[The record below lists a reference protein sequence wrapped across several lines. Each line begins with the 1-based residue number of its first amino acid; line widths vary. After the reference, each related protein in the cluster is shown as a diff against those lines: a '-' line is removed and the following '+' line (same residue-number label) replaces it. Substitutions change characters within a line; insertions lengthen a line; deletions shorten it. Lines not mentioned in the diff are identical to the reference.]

1 MFHDGAAKTV
11 MQNVV
16 FNRADDVDASRK
28 KFERAGV
35 HWFDPAR
42 VDERDRNSFFF
53 ELACRFFGDF
63 KHVAQ
68 SEDRHIASVLH
79 DLRLTYLEKLRFRF
93 NFCAGPRTA
102 RITNGNRAG
111 VVVQHRPEH
120 IDEFIFVLRPL
131 NPARSMHSFT
141 FRFWMAMS

>member
-53 ELACRFFGDF
+53 ELARRFFGDF

-68 SEDRHIASVLH
+68 SEDRHITPMLH
-79 DLRLTYLEKLRFRF
+79 DLRLADLEKSGFRLNLR
-93 NFCAGPRTA
+93 AGTGTA
-102 RITNGNRAG
+102 RVTDGDWTRIIVG
-111 VVVQHRPEH
+111 HCPEH
-120 IDEFIFVLRPL
+120 VDEFVLVLRL
-131 NPARSMHSFT
+131 
-141 FRFWMAMS
+141 